1 MPDAAGATS
10 AVSLSVIVD
19 YSVLSSGSHVVLVA
33 GGTLK
38 AFIRIAVI
46 AVMGGSTLL
55 AANTASASEPP
66 RADSLLTRLFGADV
80 GSLIDAL
87 PSVFCGN
94 RLVSYNSPAPNSPTK
109 CVNGAEN
116 SGNSTNSGNYHNDGD
131 PINSGNF
138 ANTNGS
144 TGSSNIGDGGNI
156 ANGFQSRGKR

>member
-1 MPDAAGATS
+1 
-10 AVSLSVIVD
+10 
-19 YSVLSSGSHVVLVA
+19 
-33 GGTLK
+33 
-38 AFIRIAVI
+38 
-46 AVMGGSTLL
+46 MGGSTLL

-66 RADSLLTRLFGADV
+66 REGSLLTRLFGADV
-80 GSLIDAL
+80 GSVIGAL

-138 ANTNGS
+138 SNTNGS
-144 TGSSNIGDGGNI
+144 TSSSNLVNGGNT
-156 ANGFQSRGKR
+156 ANGFQSMGER